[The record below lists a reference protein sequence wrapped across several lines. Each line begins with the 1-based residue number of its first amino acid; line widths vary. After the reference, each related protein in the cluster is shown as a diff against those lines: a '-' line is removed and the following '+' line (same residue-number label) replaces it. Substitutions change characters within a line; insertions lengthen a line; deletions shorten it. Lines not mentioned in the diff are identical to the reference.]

1 MLWGD
6 NSILGCMRMI
16 EDKSA
21 KIERTLYIYT
31 QLLNGNTVKKIF
43 LANKFNV
50 NERSI
55 QRDIDDI
62 RAYLDT
68 QSVDNGM
75 MGSIIYDYKEKG
87 YKLESTSS
95 LKLTN
100 PEILAISKIL
110 LDSRAFTR
118 REMEVLMDKLVDCC
132 VPRDNKDL
140 VKSLINNEE
149 FHYIEPQHKNDFLDK
164 LWQIA
169 NAVYE
174 CRYIEVTY
182 TRLKERK
189 TVVRKLQP
197 LAIMFSE
204 YYFYMAA
211 FIDSEE
217 TKKNF
222 DVINDSYPTIYR
234 IDRIKE
240 LKVLGE
246 RYHIPYQNRF
256 QEGEFRK
263 RIQFMFGGKLRK
275 VKFRYSGLSIESVL
289 DRLPTAKVLEET
301 EDGYIVEA
309 EVFGDGIDMWLR
321 SQGILI
327 SSLS

>member
-1 MLWGD
+1 MT
-6 NSILGCMRMI
+6 

-21 KIERTLYIYT
+21 KMERTLYIYT
-31 QLLNGNTVKKIF
+31 QLLNGNIVKKSY
-43 LANKFNV
+43 LANRFNV

-62 RAYLDT
+62 RCFLDLQT
-68 QSVDNGM
+68 SETGMINSV
-75 MGSIIYDYKEKG
+75 IYDYKEKG

-110 LDSRAFTR
+110 LDSRAFTK
-118 REMEVLMDKLVDCC
+118 REMEILMDKLVDCC
-132 VPRDNKDL
+132 VPRENRDL

-164 LWQIA
+164 LWKIA
-169 NAVYE
+169 NAVFE

-182 TRLKERK
+182 MRLKERK

-217 TKKNF
+217 TRKDF

-240 LKVLGE
+240 LKVLDE
-246 RYHIPYQNRF
+246 RYQIPYQNRF

-275 VKFRYSGLSIESVL
+275 VKFKYTGLSIESVL
-289 DRLPTAKVLEET
+289 DRLPTAKVLDEI
-301 EDGYIVEA
+301 EDGYVVEA
-309 EVFGDGIDMWLR
+309 EVFGDGIDMWLK
-321 SQGILI
+321 SQGDFVELI
-327 SSLS
+327 

>member
-1 MLWGD
+1 MTD
-6 NSILGCMRMI
+6 
-16 EDKSA
+16 DKSA
-21 KIERTLYIYT
+21 KMERTLYIYT
-31 QLLNGNTVKKIF
+31 QLLNGNIVKKSY
-43 LANKFNV
+43 LANRFNV

-62 RAYLDT
+62 RCFLDLQT
-68 QSVDNGM
+68 SETGMVNSV
-75 MGSIIYDYKEKG
+75 IYDYKEKG

-110 LDSRAFTR
+110 LDSRAFTK
-118 REMEVLMDKLVDCC
+118 REMEILMDKLVDCC
-132 VPRDNKDL
+132 VPRENRDL

-149 FHYIEPQHKNDFLDK
+149 FHYIEPQHKNEFLDK
-164 LWQIA
+164 LWKIA
-169 NAVYE
+169 NAVFE

-217 TKKNF
+217 TRKDF

-240 LKVLGE
+240 LKVLEE
-246 RYHIPYQNRF
+246 RFHIPYQNKF

-275 VKFRYSGLSIESVL
+275 VKFKYTGLSIESVL
-289 DRLPTAKVLEET
+289 DRLPTAKVLDEIK
-301 EDGYIVEA
+301 DGYIVEA

-321 SQGILI
+321 GQGESIEVL
-327 SSLS
+327 

>member
-1 MLWGD
+1 MT
-6 NSILGCMRMI
+6 

-21 KIERTLYIYT
+21 KMERTLYIYT
-31 QLLNGNTVKKIF
+31 QLLNGNIVKKSY
-43 LANKFNV
+43 LANRFNV

-62 RAYLDT
+62 RCFLDLQT
-68 QSVDNGM
+68 SETGMVNSVV
-75 MGSIIYDYKEKG
+75 YDYKEKG
-87 YKLESTSS
+87 YKLDSTSS

-110 LDSRAFTR
+110 LDSRAFTK
-118 REMEVLMDKLVDCC
+118 REMEILMDKIVDCC
-132 VPRDNKDL
+132 VPRENRVL

-149 FHYIEPQHKNDFLDK
+149 FHYIEPQHKNEFLDK
-164 LWQIA
+164 LWKIA
-169 NAVYE
+169 NAVFE

-211 FIDSEE
+211 FIDNEE
-217 TKKNF
+217 TRKYF

-240 LKVLGE
+240 LNVLEE
-246 RYHIPYQNRF
+246 RYQIPYQNRF

-275 VKFRYSGLSIESVL
+275 VKFKYTGLSIESVL
-289 DRLPTAKVLEET
+289 DRLPTAKILDEIEE
-301 EDGYIVEA
+301 GYVVEA

-321 SQGILI
+321 SQGDFIELI
-327 SSLS
+327 

>member
-1 MLWGD
+1 
-6 NSILGCMRMI
+6 MI

-31 QLLNGNTVKKIF
+31 QLLNGNTVKKSY

-68 QSVDNGM
+68 QSVDIGM
-75 MGSIIYDYKEKG
+75 MSSIIYDYKEKG

-110 LDSRAFTR
+110 LDSRAFTK

-132 VPRDNKDL
+132 VPRENKDL
-140 VKSLINNEE
+140 VKSLIKNEE
-149 FHYIEPQHKNDFLDK
+149 FHYIEPQHKNEFLDR
-164 LWQIA
+164 LWKIA

-182 TRLKERK
+182 TKLKERK
-189 TVVRKLQP
+189 TVVRKLKP

-204 YYFYMAA
+204 FYFYMAA
-211 FIDSEE
+211 FIDDEK
-217 TKKNF
+217 TRKDF

-234 IDRIKE
+234 VDRIKE
-240 LKVLGE
+240 LRVLEE
-246 RYHIPYQNRF
+246 RFQIPYQNRF

-275 VKFRYSGLSIESVL
+275 VKFKYTGLSIESVL
-289 DRLPTAKVLEET
+289 DRLPTAKILDEDV
-301 EDGYIVEA
+301 DGYIVEA

-321 SQGILI
+321 SQGKNIKEI
-327 SSLS
+327 